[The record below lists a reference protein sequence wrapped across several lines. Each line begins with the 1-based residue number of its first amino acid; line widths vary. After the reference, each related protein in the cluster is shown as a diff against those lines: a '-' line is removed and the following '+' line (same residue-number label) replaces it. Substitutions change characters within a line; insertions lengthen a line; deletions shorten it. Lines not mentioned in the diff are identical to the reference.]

1 MNASVIIQETVNLIL
16 KDYQEQIDAI
26 LLFGSHADGTN
37 IWRSDIDICV
47 VFKRDF
53 DSKEATL
60 FRIKIAGQVSDK
72 IDIQVFNTLP
82 LKTCISILSETC
94 PAIFILNKVA
104 SFESKSLLN
113 TTQISISDRQ
123 MFVPSAWDPNK
134 R

>member
-72 IDIQVFNTLP
+72 IVIQVFNTLP
-82 LKTCISILSETC
+82 LKIKKSIADNHL
-94 PAIFILNKVA
+94 ILF
-104 SFESKSLLN
+104 SSLDFDEFLF
-113 TTQISISDRQ
+113 T
-123 MFVPSAWDPNK
+123 K
-134 R
+134 RNRSLFFDFKEKIAAVGL

>member
-82 LKTCISILSETC
+82 LKIKKSIADNHL
-94 PAIFILNKVA
+94 ILF
-104 SFESKSLLN
+104 SSLDFDEFFF
-113 TTQISISDRQ
+113 T
-123 MFVPSAWDPNK
+123 K
-134 R
+134 RNRSLFFDFKEKIAAVGL